1 MTKFIIR
8 DREAGNEIAR
18 FDSYEEAVAEL
29 EKYEETD
36 KAEGTYTEGFY
47 EICGKTFTVCA
58 RTTEVKCS
66 LDREEAAELTEK
78 ILNDKV
84 DAQIDRSMNG
94 TPDES
99 YDFDSLEE
107 ALKKFEELKALNLT
121 FYQESNR
128 LLYIYQVYIDQ
139 VDFHDDEIWDSSETI
154 KFFTDTNIRWG
165 A

>member
-8 DREAGNEIAR
+8 DREAGNEITR

-36 KAEGTYTEGFY
+36 KAEGTYTEDFY
-47 EICGKTFTVCA
+47 EIYGKTFTVCA

-66 LDREEAAELTEK
+66 LDREEASELTEK

-84 DAQIDRSMNG
+84 DAKIERTMNG
-94 TPDES
+94 DPNES

-107 ALKKFEELKALNLT
+107 ALKKYEELKTLNLT

-128 LLYIYQVYIDQ
+128 LLDIYQVYIKQ
-139 VDFHDDEIWDSSETI
+139 VDFHDDEIWDSCETI
-154 KFFTDTNIRWG
+154 KFFTDTNVRWG

>member
-36 KAEGTYTEGFY
+36 KAEGNYTEDFY
-47 EICGKTFTVCA
+47 EIYGKTFTVCA

-84 DAQIDRSMNG
+84 DAQIDRLKNG

-107 ALKKFEELKALNLT
+107 ALKKYEELKALNLT
-121 FYQESNR
+121 FYQVSNR
-128 LLYIYQVYIDQ
+128 LLYIYQVYVEQ
-139 VDFHDDEIWDSSETI
+139 VDFHDDEIWDSCETI

>member
-18 FDSYEEAVAEL
+18 FDSYEEAVSEL

-36 KAEGTYTEGFY
+36 KAEGTYTEDFY

-154 KFFTDTNIRWG
+154 KFFTDTNVRWG

>member
-18 FDSYEEAVAEL
+18 FDSYEEAVAEI